1 MKNLE
6 YLIYCIP
13 VVFILL
19 SRKYMVKYRK
29 LRNTG
34 KIPYIINAKQRKTLY
49 FYLAILSMLAVL
61 IIQIQFFR

>member
-13 VVFILL
+13 VIFILL
-19 SRKYMVKYRK
+19 SRKYLLKYRK

-34 KIPYIINAKQRKTLY
+34 KIPYIISAKQRKNVY
-49 FYLAILSMLAVL
+49 FYLAILSVVAIL
-61 IIQIQFFR
+61 IIQIQFF

>member
-13 VVFILL
+13 AVFLLL

-34 KIPYIINAKQRKTLY
+34 KIPYIINAKQRKTFY
-49 FYLAILSMLAVL
+49 FYLAILSMLAIL